1 MVRNRHERALAAPP
15 GAAGALIDS
24 LAGPDDRLWPHR
36 RWPAM
41 RFDRPRQVGAVGGH
55 GPIRYTVDQY
65 ERGVRIRFRFTAPA
79 GFAGFHE
86 YAVVPAGDGTCV
98 LRHDLVM
105 RTHGP
110 ARITWPLVFRPL
122 HDALIEDSLDT
133 ATRSRSLPFRPRT
146 GGPCGYACC
155 ARWPEPP
162 RYAARAPADGRSRPP
177 GAVRRRTATP
187 TRPPDPRG
195 TPTRNN

>member
-122 HDALIEDSLDT
+122 HDALIEDSLD
-133 ATRSRSLPFRPRT
+133 L
-146 GGPCGYACC
+146 
-155 ARWPEPP
+155 
-162 RYAARAPADGRSRPP
+162 
-177 GAVRRRTATP
+177 AVRRLGSDLAAPSRWSPWVRLLRVVIRRAQRRRSGP
-187 TRPPDPRG
+187 GAR
-195 TPTRNN
+195 